1 MPNKCPVCP
10 FELNS
15 TPQIEFPDKLFDCP
29 NCGKFI
35 LPQNSEFLLKNQSNK
50 KTGHIIYYIR
60 TIQRQNEWPSLDS
73 KKLASL
79 LNESKYPSPT
89 QQAINLIL

>member
-15 TPQIEFPDKLFDCP
+15 SPQIEFPDKLFDCP
-29 NCGKFI
+29 NYGKFI
-35 LPQNSEFLLKNQSNK
+35 LSQYSEFLLKNQSNN
-50 KTGHIIYYIR
+50 KTGHISYYIR

-79 LNESKYPSPT
+79 LKGDDY
-89 QQAINLIL
+89 